1 MSVQLRDTKANIE
14 NQKKKK
20 GKKKK
25 EKLMIHPAWGPD

>member
-20 GKKKK
+20 EKKN
-25 EKLMIHPAWGPD
+25 LMIHPAWGPD